1 MTKEDLDTLKEQTQ
15 NLIQIFEKN
24 APISGDGTFQSQKVK
39 DTILQMAAAVLTKEQ
54 TDSLTG
60 WMETHEF
67 FTSPASAKYHANV
80 PGGLAAHSLT
90 VVYQSLVFALPL
102 FENFLQKCL
111 AKRRRKIIDKPPDAE
126 IVVRHDDLFNVKDLS
141 DLDRNL
147 RFLEGAGEVAQRIDD
162 RSYTYHRAG
171 VKLAVQ
177 SIHDRTG
184 KFFEIA

>member
-1 MTKEDLDTLKEQTQ
+1 MNEQFSGCFRNVQIVLKE
-15 NLIQIFEKN
+15 LLYRK
-24 APISGDGTFQSQKVK
+24 QSFVIERI
-39 DTILQMAAAVLTKEQ
+39 DRA
-54 TDSLTG
+54 
-60 WMETHEF
+60 
-67 FTSPASAKYHANV
+67 
-80 PGGLAAHSLT
+80 
-90 VVYQSLVFALPL
+90 L

-126 IVVRHDDLFNVKDLS
+126 IVVRHDDLLNVKDLS